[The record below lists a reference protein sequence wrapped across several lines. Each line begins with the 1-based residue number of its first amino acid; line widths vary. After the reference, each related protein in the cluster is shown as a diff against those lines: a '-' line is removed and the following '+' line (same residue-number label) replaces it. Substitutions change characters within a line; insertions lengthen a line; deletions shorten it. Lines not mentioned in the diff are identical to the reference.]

1 MKCGNVCCVLSTAN
15 QKQTGA
21 WIQSFL
27 LAEVQVWKQRQDLRG
42 RSSKIR
48 TFQGQSG
55 FMFVDT
61 LSHSPLSAHMRSPRN
76 PFPPCTWDATSWKEP
91 KELPFHLHL
100 PLVNQELWWGVGFT
114 KTHVHFTA
122 SVVKILPK
130 PQLKVS
136 SLSQTYPVCRN
147 HHSGSHLNILS
158 SRNWL
163 RTIKVL
169 PYFRLSSQTSHD

>member
-1 MKCGNVCCVLSTAN
+1 MRVVYHLLQTKSKPGLEFSPSYLQRFKFENKDRAWEAEALKYLPFKDNLDLCLLTHSVTAHLVH
-15 QKQTGA
+15 
-21 WIQSFL
+21 IQDPP
-27 LAEVQVWKQRQDLRG
+27 E
-42 RSSKIR
+42 IP
-48 TFQGQSG
+48 
-55 FMFVDT
+55 
-61 LSHSPLSAHMRSPRN
+61 SHRA
-76 PFPPCTWDATSWKEP
+76 TWDATSWKEP

-114 KTHVHFTA
+114 KTHMHFTA

-130 PQLKVS
+130 PQLKAS